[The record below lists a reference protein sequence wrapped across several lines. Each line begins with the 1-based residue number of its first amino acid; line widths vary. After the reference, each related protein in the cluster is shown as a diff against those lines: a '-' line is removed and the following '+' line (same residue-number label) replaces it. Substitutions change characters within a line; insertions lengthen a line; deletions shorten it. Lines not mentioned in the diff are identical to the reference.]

1 MSDKMAIWKSL
12 LMFLLVIVIIAGVA
26 YILFPSTFE
35 SKLSNRKAN
44 NIVYATPPHVQISAD
59 LTDTTGWKTYS
70 NSKYGYTFQYP
81 SALDISAT
89 DDIQDVVAN
98 QSNGIDGS
106 ISAIKVHVTINQ
118 PVYEFNNMYAVSE
131 NSVVKKTGTINIIKV
146 KNITIDNAKAVSY
159 KYETILSDSGIQKVT
174 TYGTLINNGN
184 IIIDISSWGEDD
196 KMYIALLP
204 TLRLTK

>member
-1 MSDKMAIWKSL
+1 MKDNGMGWRIALKVI
-12 LMFLLVIVIIAGVA
+12 FPILLVTTVS

>member
-1 MSDKMAIWKSL
+1 MKDNGMGWRIALKVI
-12 LMFLLVIVIIAGVA
+12 FPILLVTTVS

-70 NSKYGYTFQYP
+70 NSTYGYTFQYP